1 MQRMVVLSLSAWFCF
16 SCSGKDDSNDPGS
29 TNDALCAGEGP
40 SSLEIGYGSGAEFWP
55 YEAGESVGLAP
66 APQGGYGVWVRARTS
81 GIRAQEG
88 DTPHATSAVLLET
101 YIDGEKVGSFLNET
115 VEVYCQEDGKGLLWD
130 VAVGFDPEI
139 YSTNDDLLSLN
150 GEAVM
155 LLVEATDADG
165 RISSGTVDVVIEVG
179 K

>member
-1 MQRMVVLSLSAWFCF
+1 M
-16 SCSGKDDSNDPGS
+16 
-29 TNDALCAGEGP
+29 
-40 SSLEIGYGSGAEFWP
+40 
-55 YEAGESVGLAP
+55 
-66 APQGGYGVWVRARTS
+66 
-81 GIRAQEG
+81 
-88 DTPHATSAVLLET
+88 
-101 YIDGEKVGSFLNET
+101 VGSFLNET